1 MKRIVSIIMAIV
13 LTGSVLLMAG
23 CGSTAGKS
31 ASGKGGELNIFN
43 WTEYMPQS
51 VLDAFTEEYGIKI
64 NYTTFSSNEEM
75 LAKIKSGEKGMYDV
89 TVPSDYMVDKMRSEG
104 MLEKLDMSKIEN
116 IKNINPQYRNIY
128 YDPTGEYSVPYMIS
142 NAILCYNKQKIPE
155 GIKNFSDIFDPKYAN
170 SLVCLDDERMV
181 MGIAAIVAGVP
192 VNETDTAKLDKV
204 KEKLFALKPNVKVFD
219 SDSPKSSMISG
230 ETSIGYVWCAEA
242 ALAMKENKDIVP
254 VYPEDGL
261 VLMIDN
267 LVIPVGAKNKEN
279 AELFINFVLKAETS
293 KMISDEFPYVNPN
306 DAAKP
311 LLSDDFKNNPA
322 SNPPAEA
329 LAKGQLLKNLGDS
342 ASVYDDIW
350 TEFKN
355 K

>member
-1 MKRIVSIIMAIV
+1 MKRAVSIILAIL
-13 LTGSVLLMAG
+13 LTGSILLATG
-23 CGSTAGKS
+23 CGSTA
-31 ASGKGGELNIFN
+31 GKGGELNIFN

-51 VLDAFTEEYGIKI
+51 VLDAFTKEYGIKI

-75 LAKIKSGEKGMYDV
+75 LAKIKSGEKGMYDL
-89 TVPSDYMVDKMRSEG
+89 TVPSDYMVDKMRNDG
-104 MLEKLDMSKIEN
+104 MLEKLDMSKIDN
-116 IKNINPQYRNIY
+116 IKNINKQYRNVY

-142 NAILCYNKQKIPE
+142 NAILCYNKQKVPE
-155 GIKNFSDIFDPKYAN
+155 GIKSFSDIFDPKYAN
-170 SLVCLDDERMV
+170 SIVCIDDERMV
-181 MGIAAIVAGVP
+181 MGMAAIVAGVP
-192 VNETDTAKLDKV
+192 VNETDPAKLEHV
-204 KEKLFALKPNVKVFD
+204 REKLFALKPNVKIFD

-267 LVIPVGAKNKEN
+267 LVIPAGAKNKEN
-279 AELFINFVLKAETS
+279 AELFINFVLRPETS

-311 LLSDDFKNNPA
+311 LLSEDFRNNPA
-322 SNPPAEA
+322 SNPSPEA

-342 ASVYDDIW
+342 AGAYDDIW